1 MEVVVKRIICL
12 LPIFVLSASGCVGVA
27 FIDHQGL
34 EAIEPAQSDA
44 ALRIWAGPDTP
55 VNVDSLQPT
64 FRWQKSPSS
73 GATYDFI
80 VYQAVKRDPA
90 PCWMCFH
97 QSVEPGK
104 VVYSREGLAS
114 SEHKIE
120 TPLQA
125 GTDYLWTFRA
135 HEGDKISE
143 WSSYSLEKHV
153 ANVGGNYWYKRSNM
167 FYRFHTP

>member
-12 LPIFVLSASGCVGVA
+12 LPIICFATTGCVGMA
-27 FIDHQGL
+27 FIDHHGL
-34 EAIEPAQSDA
+34 EAIEPAHSDA
-44 ALRIWAGPDTP
+44 ALRTWAGPDTS

-80 VYQAVKRDPA
+80 VYQVITLEPA
-90 PCWMCFH
+90 PGYVG
-97 QSVEPGK
+97 SGILEPGK
-104 VVYSREGLAS
+104 VVYSREGLAT

-125 GTDYLWTFRA
+125 GSDYLWTFRA

-143 WSSYSLEKHV
+143 WSSYSLSKYV
-153 ANVGGNYWYKRSNM
+153 IAINGSAWWYERPNQ
-167 FYRFHTP
+167 FYYFRTP